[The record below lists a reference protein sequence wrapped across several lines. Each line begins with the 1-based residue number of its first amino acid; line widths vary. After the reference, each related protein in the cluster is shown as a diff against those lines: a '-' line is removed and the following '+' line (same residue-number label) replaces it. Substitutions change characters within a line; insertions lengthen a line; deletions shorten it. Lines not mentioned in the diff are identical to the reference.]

1 MNLFERLPPNIFGP
15 LTGKNQRRTWD
26 LLVRL
31 SEHYF
36 GPDAVPTH
44 ADGYLHEEITKEI
57 ERFLLVYGWD
67 SEDERGVTPLN
78 IQANEVLTRLVATGW
93 LTEDRVG
100 VRRFISMRPIVSR
113 FFELLQQFAIEGP
126 QLVSGNIQLVH
137 NQLKSVVENPRA
149 QAAGFVEAAKLC
161 VRLINSLNATT
172 LRARDLMKELTL
184 EQATPVFVKRFFTE
198 HIADLYVRDFKQL
211 RTENHP
217 LRLRFDIIE
226 LVSRVAHEEP
236 ARSELLHGYRDLPG
250 ARAGEETEQLDR
262 DVDRFRRLLDVEKFL
277 ERMDRV
283 MEAAT
288 QRALAY
294 LGYRL
299 KASER
304 IEEVIVDTLQA
315 LQTAEAVGE
324 PIEGRLLSPLPIV
337 AEHRLQMPAPA
348 PQKPVRKPMVK
359 REMTVMEHAMHL
371 LRKEMIA
378 HRDVT
383 PMAIKRYVTE
393 NLPPAV
399 PIHAKNLPMQRVE
412 DAVAFVV
419 LMRIAS
425 ITKYNPHAAK
435 NNPLMRRLGFTASMS
450 ADGARVDTELFN
462 TADFTIVRGESD
474 A

>member
-1 MNLFERLPPNIFGP
+1 VNLFDRLPANLFGP
-15 LTGKNQRRTWD
+15 LNGKNQRRTWD

-57 ERFLLVYGWD
+57 ERFLLVYGWE
-67 SEDERGVTPLN
+67 SEDERGLTPLN
-78 IQANEVLTRLVATGW
+78 IQANEVLARLLSTGW
-93 LTEDRVG
+93 LTEDRIG

-113 FFELLQQFAIEGP
+113 FFEVLQQFAVEGP
-126 QLVSGNIQLVH
+126 QLVSGNVQLVH
-137 NQLKSVVENPRA
+137 NQLKSVVQDPRA

-226 LVSRVAHEEP
+226 LVGQVAHEEP
-236 ARSELLHGYRDLPG
+236 ARSQLLQGYRDLPG
-250 ARAGEETEQLDR
+250 ARGGEEVEQLER
-262 DVDRFRRLLDVEKFL
+262 DVDRFRRLLDVERFL
-277 ERMDRV
+277 ERMDRT

-288 QRALAY
+288 QGALAY

-304 IEEVIVDTLQA
+304 IEEVITDTLEA
-315 LQTAEAVGE
+315 LQRADALGE
-324 PIEGRLLSPLPIV
+324 QVEGRLLSPFPVV

-348 PQKPVRKPMVK
+348 PQRPERKPMLK
-359 REMTVMEHAMHL
+359 REMTILERAMHI

-383 PMAIKRYVTE
+383 PMAIRRYVAA
-393 NLPPAV
+393 NLPEGVPVQAKDLPAE
-399 PIHAKNLPMQRVE
+399 AVE

-419 LMRIAS
+419 LMRMAS
-425 ITKYNPHAAK
+425 MAKNNPRAAR
-435 NNPLMRRLGFTASMS
+435 NNPLMRRLGFMASVP
-450 ADGARVDTELFN
+450 DEGGRVDTPLFN
-462 TADFTIVRGESD
+462 TSDFTVVRGD
-474 A
+474 TNA